1 MSAIRCKL
9 LLCGQEAQTISKMPE
24 ILIDDIFKTN
34 NSSKDSENALAGALI
49 LAQENYVKLVNS
61 LLSEL
66 TDGS

>member
-1 MSAIRCKL
+1 
-9 LLCGQEAQTISKMPE
+9 MPE